1 MLTCRSAIPGTALAD
16 FVIFPPR
23 WAVADHTFRPPYY
36 HRNTMTEF
44 MGLIHGK
51 YEAKAEGF
59 APGGA
64 SLHPAMS
71 PHGPDLEA
79 YQAAAN
85 KELRPER
92 VADGTLAFM
101 FETSLIVRVAEWA
114 LACPELQ
121 PDYVDSSWSR
131 L

>member
-1 MLTCRSAIPGTALAD
+1 MWT
-16 FVIFPPR
+16 
-23 WAVADHTFRPPYY
+23 VADHTFRLPYY

-44 MGLIHGK
+44 MGLIAGK

-71 PHGPDLEA
+71 PHGPDYES
-79 YQAAAN
+79 YRAAVD
-85 KELRPER
+85 KELRPEHH
-92 VADGTLAFM
+92 AEGTLAFM
-101 FETSLIVRVAEWA
+101 FETSLIVNVAEWA
-114 LACPELQ
+114 LDCPELQ